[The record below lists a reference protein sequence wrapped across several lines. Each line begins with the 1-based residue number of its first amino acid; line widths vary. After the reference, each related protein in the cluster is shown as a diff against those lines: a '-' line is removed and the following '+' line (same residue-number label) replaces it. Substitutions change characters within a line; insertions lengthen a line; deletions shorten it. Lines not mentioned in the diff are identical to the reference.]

1 MSIEY
6 FESIKTWKLDTPHS
20 SYVIHVVD
28 DEGFLVHGY
37 YGRRFEL
44 QEDEVASKGKGS
56 VGLNDL
62 RYSARLYE
70 HPFLPS
76 NNDRDRG
83 IFLDSAPFEYPA
95 YGTGDFRDC
104 AIEVETQEG
113 HRAITLL
120 FEDYRI
126 YPGKPALAGLPATF
140 AGEDEADTLELHTID
155 RLTGLSVIL
164 FYTVFKKLD
173 VITRS
178 VIVENTGKAPIWL
191 DKVMSL
197 CLDMDNEDYEAL
209 TLHGGWAKERHI
221 ERRPVPRGRF
231 SVGSL
236 RGESSHQENP
246 FLAILDQSTTQEQG
260 RVYGFNFVYSG
271 NFIAQ
276 TEVSQFDSLRVLM
289 GIHPTHFKWK
299 LAPGESFTAPEVVMV
314 YSDGLDQMT
323 HTFHDLYRTHLIRS
337 PYRDKKRPILINN
350 WEATYFDFDSD
361 KLIGIAK
368 QAAELGIEMLV
379 MDDGWFGE
387 RNDDNSSLGDWFVNE
402 KKLKGGLKAL
412 VDKVNSIRVKGSG
425 EISKETLINSVSL
438 VGDAHERAEEG
449 TSSRAF
455 GAGKRLNQR
464 FPKMMQFGIWVE
476 PEMISPDSALYR
488 EHPDYAI
495 GVPGRRGTLLRNQ
508 YVLDLSRPEVVELV
522 YKRIREVIGSAN
534 IVYVKWDMN
543 RALTDVGNA
552 TLPADRAGE
561 LLHRYMLGVYELQE
575 RLVTDFPEL
584 LLENCSGGGGRFD
597 PGMLYYSPQ
606 IWCSDDTDAIERLLI
621 QEGTAL
627 CYPLSAMGAHVSDC
641 PNHEVFRTT
650 PFKTRGEVALFGT
663 FGYELD
669 VTKISE
675 EEREQIKRQTE
686 LYHKYHLLIQNG
698 DYYRLASYR
707 ENHYYDCIEV
717 VSKDRTEAIVL
728 YVQVLGRPNHRSTR
742 IRLRGLSPEAVY
754 EVCPEDRVLGFSD
767 RKKETEEA
775 IAADIGSGR
784 QLQAIPADKED
795 SLSLTGSVLMN
806 LGLTIGSLWGDFVST
821 LIYLTS
827 VR

>member
-1 MSIEY
+1 MSICYLE
-6 FESIKTWKLDTPHS
+6 ELKTWKLDTLHS
-20 SYVIHVVD
+20 SYIIHKVD
-28 DEGFLVHGY
+28 NEGFLVHGY
-37 YGRRFEL
+37 YGKRFEFK
-44 QEDEVASKGKGS
+44 EDEVSPKEKGS
-56 VGLNDL
+56 AGLNDI

-104 AIEVETQEG
+104 AIEIETDKG

-126 YPGKPALAGLPATF
+126 YPGKPAFKGLPATF

-155 RLTGLSVIL
+155 RLTGLRVIL
-164 FYTVFKKLD
+164 FYTVFRDLD

-178 VIVENTGKAPIWL
+178 VKVENTGAAPVWL
-191 DKVMSL
+191 NKVMSL
-197 CLDMDNEDYEAL
+197 CLDMDNEDYEIL
-209 TLHGGWAKERHI
+209 TLHGGWARERHI
-221 ERRPVPRGRF
+221 ERRPVPKGRF

-246 FLAILDQSTTQEQG
+246 FFAILDKSTTQEQG
-260 RVYGFNFVYSG
+260 RVHGFNFVYSG

-276 TEVSQFDSLRVLM
+276 TEVSQFDSLRVMM

-299 LAPGESFTAPEVVMV
+299 LAPKESFTAPEVVMV
-314 YSDGLDQMT
+314 YSDGPGGIDQMT
-323 HTFHDLYRTHLIRS
+323 HTFHDLYRKHLIRS
-337 PYRDKKRPILINN
+337 PYKDKKRPILINN

-387 RNDDNSSLGDWFVNE
+387 RNDDNRSLGDWFVNE

-412 VDKVNSIRVKGSG
+412 VDTVNSIQVKGSG
-425 EISKETLINSVSL
+425 EI
-438 VGDAHERAEEG
+438 
-449 TSSRAF
+449 
-455 GAGKRLNQR
+455 QQ
-464 FPKMMQFGIWVE
+464 MQFGIWVE
-476 PEMISPDSALYR
+476 PEMISPDSDLFR

-522 YKRIREVIGSAN
+522 YKRIRDVIASAN

-543 RALTDVGNA
+543 RALTDIGNA

-675 EEREQIKRQTE
+675 EEREQIRRQTE

-728 YVQVLGRPNHRSTR
+728 YVQVLGRPNRRSTR
-742 IRLRGLSPEAVY
+742 IRLRGLSPETIY

-775 IAADIGSGR
+775 IAAGFGSGR
-784 QLQAIPADKED
+784 QAQAIPADKED
-795 SLSLTGSVLMN
+795 SLSLSGSVLMN
-806 LGLTIGSLWGDFVST
+806 LGLTIGNLWGDFVST
-821 LIYLTS
+821 LIYL
-827 VR
+827 RGQ